1 MKALSNII
9 QRIDAKYL
17 FLAGGTSVVSGFAAT
32 IFSESSIAVWL
43 FLTCIASAIAF
54 AGLIAIKI
62 VFGIFSATASI
73 ARGSRARPSHKSK
86 RNVPLII
93 VGLITLI
100 AVSSL
105 RSSIGGGIAVS
116 IIQVCALVIVL
127 YGFGMSWTR
136 KNKQYGRISAK
147 HSGANHAKEQTE
159 TAKKTKGP
167 VAYGTILQGVTI
179 TIVDDLR
186 KKHRLTELQENNL
199 AVRIMGF
206 CIIILMR
213 EFQKTSVEPRKSR
226 EFISEVLRTIARNSN
241 PPELEQKAY
250 TELNRIIGGLS
261 REYGSLPLSNTDSSN
276 LKGTL
281 LWEYSKLMNE
291 TMGKD
296 KNDLILLMENTS
308 VIANLNQAI
317 DTQDIVTALQ
327 TSTTE

>member
-17 FLAGGTSVVSGFAAT
+17 FLAGGTSVVSGFAAI

-136 KNKQYGRISAK
+136 KGRQNESNDLSVPTVLEKAQNEYTIGLVKLTEKQAKFIIKQYG
-147 HSGANHAKEQTE
+147 
-159 TAKKTKGP
+159 
-167 VAYGTILQGVTI
+167 
-179 TIVDDLR
+179 
-186 KKHRLTELQENNL
+186 
-199 AVRIMGF
+199 
-206 CIIILMR
+206 
-213 EFQKTSVEPRKSR
+213 
-226 EFISEVLRTIARNSN
+226 
-241 PPELEQKAY
+241 LEA
-250 TELNRIIGGLS
+250 
-261 REYGSLPLSNTDSSN
+261 
-276 LKGTL
+276 
-281 LWEYSKLMNE
+281 SKID
-291 TMGKD
+291 T
-296 KNDLILLMENTS
+296 LILLLYGYCFLQLTHRL
-308 VIANLNQAI
+308 IANGTTPEKSRHVMIKMIRDIARLITADNPAEEQNAYEHLNKAI
-317 DTQDIVTALQ
+317 SISVKEHVNIPVGKLSVVYGKFIAGVVDPDGKHPEMMLVGLLLPPLTDGMKDFTDNLVNTTAKHI
-327 TSTTE
+327 